1 MTRIRWIL
9 AMLVGLILTAEA
21 SAQFFPLVIGVP
33 IFQQSGIDFHIGGR
47 HLQINGFIP
56 LGNLYTAVVP
66 VTPTPFGFRQ
76 VGPAFIPYP
85 YAYPVYGSIDRRL
98 TVQIITPP
106 ALSPRLGLKPTY
118 DLSGIDLDIE
128 PASKIWGE
136 KPAVAKGGK
145 GAPAKK
151 GEFVKAAPKDQKNVE
166 IVKAAPPEDKKVQVP
181 ANKEKAPAVP
191 PPPKV
196 EPVPDGQRLNDQGV
210 AAFRNG
216 EYGLAMLRFRQAAD
230 AEIPAPRALF
240 LRGQA
245 CIAVGKYREAAEIIQ
260 QGLQLQ
266 PNWPASGFNPRLEL
280 YDTQEEEWTAQRKRL
295 EQTQSK
301 NPKNADYL
309 FLLGYVAWFDGQRDA
324 AVDYFQQAR
333 ALAAEPRW
341 ADLFLKAAK
350 EN

>member
-1 MTRIRWIL
+1 MTRMRWIL
-9 AMLVGLILTAEA
+9 ANLLGLTLTAEA
-21 SAQFFPLVIGVP
+21 SAQFFPVIAVP

-47 HLQINGFIP
+47 HLRINGFIP
-56 LGNLYTAVVP
+56 TGSPYTAIVP

-166 IVKAAPPEDKKVQVP
+166 IAKAPAPEDKKVQVP

-191 PPPKV
+191 PPKV
-196 EPVPDGQRLNDQGV
+196 EPVPDGQRLHDLGV

-280 YDTQEEEWTAQRKRL
+280 YDKQEEEWTAQRKRL

-309 FLLGYVAWFDGQRDA
+309 FLLGYVGWFDGQRDA

-350 EN
+350 GN

>member
-1 MTRIRWIL
+1 MTRMRWIL
-9 AMLVGLILTAEA
+9 AMLAGLTLTAEA
-21 SAQFFPLVIGVP
+21 SAQFFPVIGVP
-33 IFQQSGIDFHIGGR
+33 IIQQSGIDFHFGGGHWR
-47 HLQINGFIP
+47 INGFIP
-56 LGNLYTAVVP
+56 LGNPYAAVVP

-76 VGPAFIPYP
+76 TVPAFIPYP
-85 YAYPVYGSIDRRL
+85 YAYPVYGAIDRRL
-98 TVQIITPP
+98 TVQIINPP
-106 ALSPRLGLKPTY
+106 TRSSRLGLKTTY
-118 DLSGIDLDIE
+118 DLSGIDLDVE

-136 KPAVAKGGK
+136 KPAVAKGGRE
-145 GAPAKK
+145 APAKK
-151 GEFVKAAPKDQKNVE
+151 GELVKAAPKDEKKEE
-166 IVKAAPPEDKKVQVP
+166 IAKAPAPEDKKMEVP
-181 ANKEKAPAVP
+181 ANQEKAPAVQ

-196 EPVPDGQRLNDQGV
+196 EPVPNGQRLYDQGI

-216 EYGLAMLRFRQAAD
+216 EYGLAMLRFRQAAE

-245 CIAVGKYREAAEIIQ
+245 CIAVGKYKEAAEIIQ

-280 YDTQEEEWTAQRKRL
+280 YDIQQEEWNALRKRL
-295 EQTQSK
+295 EQTHRK

-341 ADLFLKAAK
+341 ADLFLKLA
-350 EN
+350 NN

>member
-1 MTRIRWIL
+1 MTRIRWIS
-9 AMLVGLILTAEA
+9 AMLAGLTLTAEA
-21 SAQFFPLVIGVP
+21 SAQFFPPVIGVP
-33 IFQQSGIDFHIGGR
+33 IIQQSGIDFHIGGG
-47 HLQINGFIP
+47 HLRINGFIP
-56 LGNLYTAVVP
+56 LGNPYTAVVP
-66 VTPTPFGFRQ
+66 VTPTPLGFRQ

-136 KPAVAKGGK
+136 KPALAKGGK
-145 GAPAKK
+145 GPPAKK
-151 GEFVKAAPKDQKNVE
+151 GEFVKAAPKEVKKVE
-166 IVKAAPPEDKKVQVP
+166 IAKAAPPENKKVQEAP
-181 ANKEKAPAVP
+181 NQAKAPAV

-210 AAFRNG
+210 AAFRGG

-230 AEIPAPRALF
+230 AEKPAPRALF

-245 CIAVGKYREAAEIIQ
+245 CIAVGKYREAAEVIQ

-266 PNWPASGFNPRLEL
+266 PNWPASGFNPRVEL
-280 YDTQEEEWTAQRKRL
+280 YDKQEAEWNAQRNQL
-295 EQTQSK
+295 EQTQGK
-301 NPKNADYL
+301 NPKNAEHL

-341 ADLFLKAAK
+341 ADLFLKLAK
-350 EN
+350 KN

>member
-9 AMLVGLILTAEA
+9 AMLASLTLTAEA

-33 IFQQSGIDFHIGGR
+33 IIQQSGIDFHFGGG
-47 HLQINGFIP
+47 HLRINGFIP
-56 LGNLYTAVVP
+56 LGNPYTAVVP
-66 VTPTPFGFRQ
+66 LTPTPFGFRQ

-98 TVQIITPP
+98 TLQIINPP
-106 ALSPRLGLKPTY
+106 ALSSRLGLKPTY
-118 DLSGIDLDIE
+118 DLSGIDLDVE

-166 IVKAAPPEDKKVQVP
+166 IAKAAAPEDKKVQVP
-181 ANKEKAPAVP
+181 ANEAKAPAVR

-216 EYGLAMLRFRQAAD
+216 EYGLAMLRFGQAVD
-230 AEIPAPRALF
+230 AEKPPPRALF

-280 YDTQEEEWTAQRKRL
+280 YDKQEDEWTAQRKRL

-324 AVDYFQQAR
+324 AIDYFQQGR

-350 EN
+350 GN